1 MSHGL
6 QGKAHA
12 PGRTEP
18 LTFGQPLLPSPAR
31 ALESHSLMSSRKF
44 GLNLVVVLVIAALFT
59 GFWALINRPV
69 SAPAW
74 PEQIS
79 GFSYSPFRLN
89 ESPQRGQYPSEQE
102 LREDLTQLSALT
114 DSIRLY
120 TVEGSQAQIPRL
132 AEELGLR
139 VTLGIW
145 ISPDLERNER
155 EIARAIA
162 LANTSRSVIRVV
174 VGNEALFRE
183 EVTPEGL
190 IAYLDRVR
198 AAVKVPVTTSEQWH
212 IWKAHP
218 ELAGH
223 VDLIAAHIL
232 PYWEFVPM
240 SDAVQFVLDRARELK
255 QQFPRKPLLLSEVG
269 WPSNGRMRGGADAT
283 QADQAIY
290 LRTLVNTLN
299 RHGYNYFVIEAYDQP
314 WKASDEGSVGA
325 YWGVFNAARQQKF
338 NFEGPVVAIPQWRA
352 LAVAS
357 VVLALLALALLLIDG
372 STLRQRG
379 RTFLTVIAFL
389 CGSVLVWIAY
399 DYSQQYSTWFSL
411 TVGVLLGLGAL
422 GVFIVLL
429 TEAHELAEAVWIHK
443 RRREFLPVHTDNAY
457 RPKVS
462 VHVPCYNE
470 PPEMVKQTL
479 DALAALDYPD
489 FEVLVIDNNTQDPA
503 VWEPLKAHCER
514 LGERFRFFH
523 VSPLAGFKGGA
534 LNYLLPHTAADAE
547 VVAVIDSDYCVDR
560 HWLKH
565 MVPHFADPTI
575 AVVQSPQD
583 YRDAHESLFK
593 TLCYSEYK
601 GFFHIGMVTRNERNA
616 IIQHGTM
623 TMTRR
628 SVLDEL
634 GWAEWCICEDAELG
648 LRVFERGYSAAYAH
662 ASYGQG
668 LMPDTFID
676 FKKQRFRWAYGAIQI
691 IKHHA
696 GALLR
701 GRGSE
706 LTRGQRYHFLAGW
719 LPWIADGMN
728 IFFTVGALLWSAAMI
743 IVPQRVDPPLLMFA
757 IPPLAL
763 FGFKVGKI
771 LFLYRRAVGVDLKDA
786 FAAALAGL
794 ALSHTIA
801 KAVLYGFFTRS
812 MPFIR
817 TPKHADSHG
826 VLVAIAEAR
835 EELFILL
842 LLWSAAAGICL
853 VQGLPNTDMRFW
865 VVMLLVQSLPYLAAL
880 VMAFLSSLPRRETL
894 AERASHG
901 EGA

>member
-1 MSHGL
+1 
-6 QGKAHA
+6 
-12 PGRTEP
+12 
-18 LTFGQPLLPSPAR
+18 
-31 ALESHSLMSSRKF
+31 MSSRKF
-44 GLNLVVVLVIAALFT
+44 GINLVIVMAIAALFT

-69 SAPAW
+69 SAPDW

-79 GFSYSPFRLN
+79 GFSYSPFRLG
-89 ESPQRGQYPSEQE
+89 ESPQKGQYPNEDE
-102 LREDLTQLSALT
+102 LRQDLEQLSKLT
-114 DSIRLY
+114 DSIRIY
-120 TVEGSQAQIPRL
+120 TVEGTQAEIPRL
-132 AEELGLR
+132 AEEFGLR
-139 VTLGIW
+139 VTLGVW

-155 EIARAIA
+155 EIQKAIE
-162 LANTSRSVIRVV
+162 LANSSRSVVRVM

-183 EVTPEGL
+183 EITPEAL
-190 IAYLDRVR
+190 IQYLDRVR

-212 IWKAHP
+212 IWKEHP
-218 ELAGH
+218 ELAKH

-232 PYWEFVPM
+232 PYWEFIPM
-240 SDAVQFVLDRARELK
+240 KEAGQFVLDRARDLK
-255 QQFPRKPLLLSEVG
+255 QLFPRKSLLLSEVG

-299 RHGYNYFVIEAYDQP
+299 RQGYNYFVIEAYDQP

-338 NFEGPVVAIPQWRA
+338 NFEGPVVAIPQWRV
-352 LAVAS
+352 LAVGS
-357 VVLALLALALLLIDG
+357 VVLAMLSLTLLLIDG
-372 STLRQRG
+372 SALRQRG
-379 RTFLTVIAFL
+379 RTFLTFIAFL
-389 CGSVLVWIAY
+389 CGSVLVWIGY

-411 TVGVLLGLGAL
+411 TVGFLLALGAL

-443 RRREFLPVHTDNAY
+443 RRREFLPVQADSAY

-479 DALAALDYPD
+479 NALAALDYPD
-489 FEVLVIDNNTQDPA
+489 YEVLIIDNNTKDPA
-503 VWEPLKAHCER
+503 VWEPIKAHCEM
-514 LGERFRFFH
+514 LGERFKFFH

-534 LNYLLPHTAADAE
+534 LNYLIPHTAKDAE
-547 VVAVIDSDYCVDR
+547 VIAVIDSDYCVDR
-560 HWLKH
+560 NWLKH
-565 MVPHFADPTI
+565 MVPHFADPKI

-583 YRDAHESLFK
+583 YRDQNESTFK
-593 TLCYSEYK
+593 KLCYSEYK
-601 GFFHIGMVTRNERNA
+601 GFFHIGMVTRNDRDA

-628 SVLDEL
+628 SVLEEL
-634 GWAEWCICEDAELG
+634 GWADWCICEDAELG
-648 LRVFERGYSAAYAH
+648 LRVFEKGYSAAYSH
-662 ASYGQG
+662 ESYGKG

-691 IKHHA
+691 IKRHSA
-696 GALLR
+696 ALLR
-701 GRGSE
+701 GKDSE

-743 IVPQRVDPPLLMFA
+743 IVPQRVDPPLLIFA

-763 FGFKVGKI
+763 FVFKVGKI
-771 LFLYRRAVGVDLKDA
+771 VFLYRRAVGVNLKDA

-801 KAVLYGFFTRS
+801 KAVLYGFFTS
-812 MPFIR
+812 SIPFIR

-826 VLVAIAEAR
+826 LLVAISEAR
-835 EELFILL
+835 EELFIMV
-842 LLWSAAAGICL
+842 LLWGAAAGIYL
-853 VQGLPNTDMRFW
+853 VQGLPSNDMRFW
-865 VVMLLVQSLPYLAAL
+865 VTMLLVQSLPYLAAL
-880 VMAFLSSLPRRETL
+880 IMAMLSSLPKPVD
-894 AERASHG
+894 AVQPAQAS
-901 EGA
+901 

>member
-1 MSHGL
+1 
-6 QGKAHA
+6 
-12 PGRTEP
+12 
-18 LTFGQPLLPSPAR
+18 
-31 ALESHSLMSSRKF
+31 MSSRKF
-44 GLNLVVVLVIAALFT
+44 GLNLVVVLAIAALFT

-79 GFSYSPFRLN
+79 GFSYSPFRLG
-89 ESPQRGQYPSEQE
+89 ESPQKGQYPSDDEMRQDLEQM
-102 LREDLTQLSALT
+102 SKLT
-114 DSIRLY
+114 DSIRIY
-120 TVEGSQAQIPRL
+120 TVEGTQADIPRL
-132 AEELGLR
+132 AEEFGLR

-155 EIARAIA
+155 EIATAIE
-162 LANTSRSVIRVV
+162 LANTSRSVVRVV

-183 EVTPEGL
+183 EVTPENL
-190 IAYLDRVR
+190 IKYLDRVR

-212 IWKAHP
+212 IWKEHP
-218 ELAGH
+218 ELAKH

-240 SDAVQFVLDRARELK
+240 KDSVEFVLDRARELK
-255 QQFPRKPLLLSEVG
+255 QQFARKPLLLSEVG

-299 RHGYNYFVIEAYDQP
+299 RRGYNYFVIEAYDQP

-325 YWGVFNAARQQKF
+325 YWGVYNAERQQKF

-357 VVLALLALALLLIDG
+357 VVLAVIALMVLFIDG
-372 STLRQRG
+372 SALRQRG
-379 RTFLTVIAFL
+379 RTFLTFITFL

-411 TVGVLLGLGAL
+411 TVGVLLALGAL

-443 RRREFLPVHTDNAY
+443 RRREFLPVQGDSAY

-489 FEVLVIDNNTQDPA
+489 YEVLVIDNNTKDPA
-503 VWEPLKAHCER
+503 VWEPLKAHCEK
-514 LGERFRFFH
+514 LGERFKFFH
-523 VSPLAGFKGGA
+523 VAPLAGFKGGA
-534 LNYLLPHTAADAE
+534 LNYLLPHTAKDAE
-547 VVAVIDSDYCVDR
+547 VIAVIDSDYCVDR
-560 HWLKH
+560 NWLKH
-565 MVPHFADPTI
+565 MVPHFADPKI

-583 YRDAHESLFK
+583 YRDQHESAFK
-593 TLCYSEYK
+593 KLCYSEYK
-601 GFFHIGMVTRNERNA
+601 GFFHIGMVTRNDRDA

-628 SVLDEL
+628 SVLEEL

-648 LRVFERGYSAAYAH
+648 LRVFEKGLSAAYAH
-662 ASYGQG
+662 NSYGKG

-696 GALLR
+696 AALLR
-701 GRGSE
+701 GKGSE

-719 LPWIADGMN
+719 LPWVADGMN

-743 IVPQRVDPPLLMFA
+743 IVPHRVDPPLMIFA

-763 FGFKVGKI
+763 FFFKVGKI
-771 LFLYRRAVGVDLKDA
+771 IFLYRRAVGVNLKDA

-801 KAVLYGFFTRS
+801 KAVLYGFFTSS
-812 MPFIR
+812 MPFFR
-817 TPKHADSHG
+817 TPKNADSHG
-826 VLVAIAEAR
+826 LLVAISEAR
-835 EELFILL
+835 EELFIML
-842 LLWSAAAGICL
+842 LLWGAALGIYL
-853 VQGLPNTDMRFW
+853 VQGLPSSDMRFW
-865 VVMLLVQSLPYLAAL
+865 VAMLLVQSLPYLAAL
-880 VMAFLSSLPRRETL
+880 VMAFLSSLPKPQEKA
-894 AERASHG
+894 AEPQQA
-901 EGA
+901 

>member
-1 MSHGL
+1 
-6 QGKAHA
+6 
-12 PGRTEP
+12 
-18 LTFGQPLLPSPAR
+18 
-31 ALESHSLMSSRKF
+31 MSSRKF
-44 GLNLVVVLVIAALFT
+44 GLNLVVVLAIAALFT

-79 GFSYSPFRLN
+79 GFSYSPFRLGQ
-89 ESPQRGQYPSEQE
+89 SPQKGQYPSDEEIRQDLEQM
-102 LREDLTQLSALT
+102 SKLT
-114 DSIRLY
+114 DSIRIY
-120 TVEGSQAQIPRL
+120 TVEGTQADIPRL

-155 EIARAIA
+155 EIAKAIE
-162 LANTSRSVIRVV
+162 LANTSRSVVRVV
-174 VGNEALFRE
+174 VGNEALFRK
-183 EVTPEGL
+183 EVTPEAL

-212 IWKAHP
+212 IWKETP
-218 ELAGH
+218 ELAKH

-240 SDAVQFVLDRARELK
+240 KDSLQFVLDRARELK
-255 QQFPRKPLLLSEVG
+255 HQFPRKPLLLSEVG

-299 RHGYNYFVIEAYDQP
+299 RRGYNYFVIEAYDQP

-325 YWGVFNAARQQKF
+325 YWGVYNAARQQKF

-357 VVLALLALALLLIDG
+357 VVLAMIALTVLLIDG
-372 STLRQRG
+372 SALRQRG
-379 RTFLTVIAFL
+379 RTFLTFITFL

-411 TVGVLLGLGAL
+411 TVGVLLALGAL

-443 RRREFLPVHTDNAY
+443 RRREFLPVQGDSAY

-462 VHVPCYNE
+462 IHVPCYNE

-489 FEVLVIDNNTQDPA
+489 YEVLVIDNNTKDPA

-523 VSPLAGFKGGA
+523 VAPLAGFKGGA
-534 LNYLLPHTAADAE
+534 LNYLIPHTAKDAE
-547 VVAVIDSDYCVDR
+547 VIAVIDSDYCVDR
-560 HWLKH
+560 NWLKH
-565 MVPHFADPTI
+565 MVPHFADPKI

-583 YRDAHESLFK
+583 YRDQHESAFK
-593 TLCYSEYK
+593 KLCYSEYK
-601 GFFHIGMVTRNERNA
+601 GFFHIGMVTRNDRDA

-628 SVLDEL
+628 SVLEEL

-648 LRVFERGYSAAYAH
+648 LRVFEKGLSAAYAH
-662 ASYGQG
+662 NSYGKG

-696 GALLR
+696 AALLR
-701 GRGSE
+701 GKGSE

-743 IVPQRVDPPLLMFA
+743 IVPQRVDPPLMIFA

-763 FGFKVGKI
+763 FFFKVGKI
-771 LFLYRRAVGVDLKDA
+771 IFLYRRAVGVNLKDA

-801 KAVLYGFFTRS
+801 KAVLYGFFTSS
-812 MPFIR
+812 MPFFR
-817 TPKHADSHG
+817 TPKNADSHG
-826 VLVAIAEAR
+826 LLVALSEAR
-835 EELFILL
+835 EELFIML
-842 LLWSAAAGICL
+842 LLWGAALGIYL
-853 VQGLPNTDMRFW
+853 VQGLPGADMRFW
-865 VVMLLVQSLPYLAAL
+865 VAMLLVQSLPYLAAL
-880 VMAFLSSLPRRETL
+880 VMAMLSSLPKPGNEAVEAKAT
-894 AERASHG
+894 
-901 EGA
+901 

>member
-1 MSHGL
+1 
-6 QGKAHA
+6 
-12 PGRTEP
+12 
-18 LTFGQPLLPSPAR
+18 
-31 ALESHSLMSSRKF
+31 MSSRKF
-44 GLNLVVVLVIAALFT
+44 GLNLVVVLAIAALFT

-79 GFSYSPFRLN
+79 GFSYSPFRLGQ
-89 ESPQRGQYPSEQE
+89 SPQKGQYPSEDEIRQ
-102 LREDLTQLSALT
+102 DLEQLNKLT
-114 DSIRLY
+114 DNIRTY
-120 TVEGSQAQIPRL
+120 TVEGTQAEVPRL

-145 ISPDLERNER
+145 ISNDLERNER
-155 EIARAIA
+155 EIEKAIG
-162 LANTSRSVIRVV
+162 LANTARSVVRVV

-183 EVTPEGL
+183 EVTPEQL
-190 IAYLDRVR
+190 IGYLDRVR

-212 IWKAHP
+212 IWKDHP
-218 ELAGH
+218 ELAKH
-223 VDLIAAHIL
+223 VDLVAAHIL

-240 SDAVQFVLDRARELK
+240 KDSVQFVLDRARELRK
-255 QQFPRKPLLLSEVG
+255 QFPRKPLLLSEVG

-299 RHGYNYFVIEAYDQP
+299 RRGYNYFVIEAYDQP

-325 YWGVFNAARQQKF
+325 YWGVYNAERQQKF
-338 NFEGPVVAIPQWRA
+338 NFEGPIVAIPQWRA

-357 VVLALLALALLLIDG
+357 VVLAMIALAILLIDG
-372 STLRQRG
+372 SALRQRG
-379 RTFLTVIAFL
+379 RTFLTFITFL

-411 TVGVLLGLGAL
+411 TVGVLLALGAL

-443 RRREFLPVHTDNAY
+443 RRREFLPVQGDSAY

-489 FEVLVIDNNTQDPA
+489 FEVLVIDNNTKDPA
-503 VWEPLKAHCER
+503 VWEPLKAHCEK

-523 VSPLAGFKGGA
+523 VAPLAGFKGGA
-534 LNYLLPHTAADAE
+534 LNYLIPHTAKDAE
-547 VVAVIDSDYCVDR
+547 VIAVIDSDYCVDR
-560 HWLKH
+560 NWLKH
-565 MVPHFADPTI
+565 MVPHFADPKI

-583 YRDAHESLFK
+583 YRDQHESAFK
-593 TLCYSEYK
+593 KLCYSEYK
-601 GFFHIGMVTRNERNA
+601 GFFHIGMVTRNDRDA

-628 SVLDEL
+628 TVLEEL

-648 LRVFERGYSAAYAH
+648 LRVFEKGLSAAYAH
-662 ASYGQG
+662 NSYGKG

-696 GALLR
+696 AALLR
-701 GRGSE
+701 GKGSE

-743 IVPQRVDPPLLMFA
+743 IVPHRVDPPLMMFA

-763 FGFKVGKI
+763 FFFKVGKI
-771 LFLYRRAVGVDLKDA
+771 VFLYRRAVGVNLKDA

-801 KAVLYGFFTRS
+801 KAVLYGFFTSS
-812 MPFIR
+812 MPFFR
-817 TPKHADSHG
+817 TPKNADSHG
-826 VLVAIAEAR
+826 VLVAISEAR
-835 EELFILL
+835 EELFIML
-842 LLWSAAAGICL
+842 LLWGAALGIYL
-853 VQGLPNTDMRFW
+853 VQGLPSSDMRFW
-865 VVMLLVQSLPYLAAL
+865 VAMLLVQSLPYLAAL
-880 VMAFLSSLPRRETL
+880 VMALLSSLPKP
-894 AERASHG
+894 AEKVA
-901 EGA
+901 EPQQA